1 MTRGAS
7 DVSPQL
13 YAKLLTLPRP
23 SLELVFA
30 AARLERADAEAA
42 VAGADALPDYSHAK
56 AILHKATAVYGE
68 SSAALWL
75 ALAQCEREG
84 KPTEAS
90 RPQGGAGQVYWQALK
105 RLAEPAEFITAHKA
119 LT

>member
-1 MTRGAS
+1 
-7 DVSPQL
+7 VSPQL
-13 YAKLLTLPRP
+13 YATLLTLPRP

-42 VAGADALPDYSHAK
+42 VAGTDALPDYSRAR
-56 AILHKATAVYGE
+56 AILHQATAVYGE
-68 SSAALWL
+68 SSTALWL

-84 KPTEAS
+84 KATAGAAAEAS
-90 RPQGGAGQVYWQALK
+90 RAQRGAGQVYWQALK
-105 RLAEPAEFITAHKA
+105 RLVEPAEFITTYKA